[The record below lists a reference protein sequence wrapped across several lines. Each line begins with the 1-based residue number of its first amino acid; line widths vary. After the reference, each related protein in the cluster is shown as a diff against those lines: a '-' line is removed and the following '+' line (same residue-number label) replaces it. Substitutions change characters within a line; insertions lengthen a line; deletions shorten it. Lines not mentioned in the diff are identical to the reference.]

1 MDPPRCDLGR
11 SDPKDEI
18 DGCMVRVV
26 GQWRKHEKDGESV
39 DEKPCASCG
48 RILEVSERD
57 SDSFRW
63 ANGSRLYDGVR
74 HHHHH
79 LAGVVMTH
87 IVIPR
92 ESARYFDFDR
102 VVLLPVRARV
112 YKPPFYPSYTF
123 STPSLYHNQ

>member
-1 MDPPRCDLGR
+1 MDSPRCDLGR

-57 SDSFRW
+57 SDSFIGRM
-63 ANGSRLYDGVR
+63 GPDY
-74 HHHHH
+74 
-79 LAGVVMTH
+79 MMEF
-87 IVIPR
+87 VIIIIISP
-92 ESARYFDFDR
+92 EW
-102 VVLLPVRARV
+102 
-112 YKPPFYPSYTF
+112 
-123 STPSLYHNQ
+123 